1 MELLLPRW
9 HALSCTDRQRTE
21 GTKLPRQEPSSAEV
35 LITVTGSLAPSTG
48 SGVIDARGLPG
59 YTFECASGEL
69 WRSRFDATR
78 NVIVVNNGHR
88 DFVFASR
95 TQALKLRYLVRL

>member
-35 LITVTGSLAPSTG
+35 LITVTGSLVPTTG

-69 WRSRFDATR
+69 ALPLRCDVQRDRGEQRPSRFR
-78 NVIVVNNGHR
+78 
-88 DFVFASR
+88 
-95 TQALKLRYLVRL
+95 VRLAYPGAIS